1 MNKILIIIFISF
13 GILFQPKAS
22 KHPIKINLQIRNQFG
37 TLEHGVLFIYD
48 NDILVY
54 NGNFSKNGKVSV
66 NLVQDKTYLLV
77 ISNPGHVSS
86 HITLSTEKMLP
97 DEVSKIFIDC
107 KLYNVAA
114 RNIDFSMVN
123 YKVKWNYITER
134 FEYFNLNFGW
144 IEEIQEEDKQK
155 KSE

>member
-1 MNKILIIIFISF
+1 
-13 GILFQPKAS
+13 
-22 KHPIKINLQIRNQFG
+22 
-37 TLEHGVLFIYD
+37 
-48 NDILVY
+48 
-54 NGNFSKNGKVSV
+54 
-66 NLVQDKTYLLV
+66 
-77 ISNPGHVSS
+77 
-86 HITLSTEKMLP
+86 MLP